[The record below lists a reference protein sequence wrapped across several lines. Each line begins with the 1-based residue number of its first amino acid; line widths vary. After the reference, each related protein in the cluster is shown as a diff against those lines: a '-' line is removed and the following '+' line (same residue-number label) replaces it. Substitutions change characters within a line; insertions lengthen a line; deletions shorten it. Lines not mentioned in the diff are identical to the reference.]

1 MPIAPANPPPHDQD
15 VRKWSLLGVILLA
28 SAAASAADRAT
39 IASTKFLSLTPTERN
54 LAVYDA
60 FWDTVV
66 TNYYDPSLLTTPRL
80 RELRATWRDRA
91 ASEALPTHLYSVVFS
106 GITAQLPES
115 HVAAEFPAVREM
127 DTFTPRDQGAGFTWT
142 EVRRAGLKYSLV
154 SEVAP
159 GTPAADAGIRPG
171 WRVVSS
177 GSLASAEGSD
187 LQFTGEFIPLDATA
201 AQAWES
207 GALAPAD
214 GDDAKIVRIAFN
226 HREVTARPRFETR
239 RLAGGV
245 RYLRFDLFGADDDME
260 PVLAAVDQASEAGL
274 ILDLRWNGGGLSNQ
288 LQRLAGAL
296 LGDSTVIGTFHS
308 TRGVEP
314 LVATRLTRLYQGPL
328 VVLIGPSSGSCAE
341 MLAAA
346 IQDHQR
352 GQLLGRMTNG
362 SVLVSRLFPL
372 PDGGLVLVPI
382 SDFRTSNNRRLEGV
396 GVTPDIRVMPSAE
409 DLSGKRDAALERA
422 MEVLRI
428 GSTNARTT
436 AR

>member
-1 MPIAPANPPPHDQD
+1 M
-15 VRKWSLLGVILLA
+15 LLA
-28 SAAASAADRAT
+28 TAAVSAADRAT

-66 TNYYDPSLLTTPRL
+66 SNYYDPSLLATPRL
-80 RELRATWRDRA
+80 RELRAAWRDRA
-91 ASEALPTHLYSVVFS
+91 ANDALPDHLYGVVFS

-115 HVAAEFPAVREM
+115 HVAAEFPAVREVG
-127 DTFTPRDQGAGFTWT
+127 TLAPRDQGAGFTWT

-171 WRVVSS
+171 WRVISS
-177 GSLASAEGSD
+177 GSLASAEGND
-187 LQFTGEFIPLDATA
+187 LQFTGEFIPLDGPA
-201 AQAWES
+201 AEAWES
-207 GALAPAD
+207 GALAPAE
-214 GDDAKIVRIAFN
+214 GDDTKIVRIAFN
-226 HREVTARPRFETR
+226 HREVSARPRFESR

-245 RYLRFDLFGADDDME
+245 RYLRFDLFGTDDDMD
-260 PVLAAVDQASEAGL
+260 PVLASVDLATEAGL

-296 LGDSTVIGTFHS
+296 LGDSEIIGTFHS

-314 LVATRLTRLYQGPL
+314 LVATRFTRLYQGPL
-328 VVLIGPSSGSCAE
+328 AVLIGPSSGSCAE

-382 SDFRTSNNRRLEGV
+382 SDFRTFNDRRLEGV
-396 GVTPDIRVMPSAE
+396 GVRPDIRVMPSDE
-409 DLSGKRDAALERA
+409 DLTGKRDAVLERA
-422 MEVLRI
+422 VEVLR
-428 GSTNARTT
+428 GVQAARKSV

>member
-1 MPIAPANPPPHDQD
+1 M
-15 VRKWSLLGVILLA
+15 
-28 SAAASAADRAT
+28 
-39 IASTKFLSLTPTERN
+39 
-54 LAVYDA
+54 YDA
-60 FWDTVV
+60 FWDTVL
-66 TNYYDPSLLTTPRL
+66 THYYDPSLLATPRL

-91 ASEALPTHLYSVVFS
+91 ANDALPSHLYGVVFS

-115 HVAAEFPAVREM
+115 HVAAEFPAVHDV
-127 DTFTPRDQGAGFTWT
+127 DTIAPRDQGAGFTWT
-142 EVRRAGLKYSLV
+142 EVRRGGLKYSLV
-154 SEVAP
+154 SEVTP
-159 GTPAADAGIRPG
+159 GSAAAEAGIRPG

-177 GSLASAEGSD
+177 GSLNSAEGSD
-187 LQFTGEFIPLDATA
+187 LQFTGEFIPLDDGA
-201 AQAWES
+201 AQAWER
-207 GALAPAD
+207 GMLEPAE
-214 GDDAKIVRIAFN
+214 GDDEKIVRIAFN
-226 HREVTARPRFETR
+226 HRESTSRPKFETR

-245 RYLRFDLFGADDDME
+245 RYLRFDLFGADEEMQ
-260 PVLAAVDQASEAGL
+260 PVLAAVEQATDAGL

-296 LGDSTVIGTFHS
+296 LDDSAIIGTFHS

-314 LVATRLTRLYQGPL
+314 LVATRITKLYQGPL

-352 GQLLGRMTNG
+352 GKLLGRMTNG

-396 GVTPDIRVMPSAE
+396 GVTPDIRVMPGEE
-409 DLSGKRDAALERA
+409 DLANKRDAAIERA
-422 MEVLRI
+422 QEFLRNA
-428 GSTNARTT
+428 SSPARTT

>member
-1 MPIAPANPPPHDQD
+1 MPPHDQA
-15 VRKWSLLGVILLA
+15 VRKWSLLLVLLA
-28 SAAASAADRAT
+28 SASVSAADRAT

-60 FWDTVV
+60 FWDTVM
-66 TNYYDPSLLTTPRL
+66 THYYDPSLLATPRL
-80 RELRATWRDRA
+80 RELRDTWRDRA
-91 ASEALPTHLYSVVFS
+91 ANDSLPAHLYGVVFS

-115 HVAAEFPAVREM
+115 HVAAEFPAVEDV
-127 DTFTPRDQGAGFTWT
+127 DTLSPRDQGAGFTWT

-154 SEVAP
+154 SEVVP
-159 GTPAADAGIRPG
+159 GTPAAEAGIRPG

-177 GSLASAEGSD
+177 GSLASAEGGD
-187 LQFTGEFIPLDATA
+187 LQFTGEFIPLDGRS

-226 HREVTARPRFETR
+226 HRDASSRPRFESR

-260 PVLAAVDQASEAGL
+260 PVLAAVDQATEAGL
-274 ILDLRWNGGGLSNQ
+274 VLDLRWNGGGLSNQ

-296 LGDSTVIGTFHS
+296 LDDSTVIGTFHS

-314 LVATRLTRLYQGPL
+314 LVATRITRLYRGPL

-346 IQDHQR
+346 IQDQKR
-352 GQLLGRMTNG
+352 GKLLGRMTNG

-382 SDFRTSNNRRLEGV
+382 SDFRTYNNRRLEGV
-396 GVTPDIRVMPSAE
+396 GVTPDIRVMPGEE
-409 DLSGKRDAALERA
+409 DVTGKRDAALEKA
-422 MEVLRI
+422 LEVLR
-428 GSTNARTT
+428 NASGPTRTT

>member
-1 MPIAPANPPPHDQD
+1 
-15 VRKWSLLGVILLA
+15 VRKWSLLPAILLT
-28 SAAASAADRAT
+28 SAATLAADRAT

-60 FWDTVV
+60 FWDTVL
-66 TNYYDPSLLTTPRL
+66 THYYDPSLLATPKL

-91 ASEALPTHLYSVVFS
+91 ANDPLPAHLYGVVFS

-115 HVAAEFPAVREM
+115 HVAAEFPAVRDM
-127 DTFTPRDQGAGFTWT
+127 DTIAPRDQGAGFTWT

-154 SEVAP
+154 SEVTP
-159 GTPAADAGIRPG
+159 GSPAAEAGIRPG

-177 GSLASAEGSD
+177 GSLAGAEGGD
-187 LQFTGEFIPLDATA
+187 LQFTGEFIPLDAHA
-201 AQAWES
+201 AQDWER
-207 GALAPAD
+207 GALKPAD
-214 GDDAKIVRIAFN
+214 GDDTKIVRIAFN
-226 HREVTARPRFETR
+226 HREVLPKPRFETR

-245 RYLRFDLFGADDDME
+245 RYLRFDLFGTDHDMD
-260 PVLAAVDQASEAGL
+260 PVLAAVGQANDAGL

-296 LGDSTVIGTFHS
+296 LDDSTIIGTFHS

-352 GQLLGRMTNG
+352 GKLLGRMTNG

-382 SDFRTSNNRRLEGV
+382 SDFRTSTNQRLEGV
-396 GVTPDIRVMPSAE
+396 GVTPDIRVMPG
-409 DLSGKRDAALERA
+409 DDDVTGKHDVVLERA
-422 MEVLRI
+422 LEILR
-428 GSTNARTT
+428 SAPSAARTT
-436 AR
+436 R